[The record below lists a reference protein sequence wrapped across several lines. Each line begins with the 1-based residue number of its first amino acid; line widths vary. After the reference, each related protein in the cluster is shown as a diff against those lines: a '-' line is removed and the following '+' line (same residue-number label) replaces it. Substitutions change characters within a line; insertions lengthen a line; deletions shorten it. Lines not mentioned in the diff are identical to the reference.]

1 MGVDQLLERSAQ
13 RTPDKTAVVCAG
25 TRCSYQQLDEQAN
38 RLAHTLID
46 AGLQPGDRVAICL
59 ESSLNAVVAIFAVL
73 KAGGVFVVINPQT
86 ATQQL
91 THVLADSGAIALIAR
106 GEQIDSL
113 RTMWPRLT
121 RLTTVFVA
129 GPHQAPFVPGG
140 TRSASLQD
148 ALVAPGPPAVPPEK
162 RHGDTDLAA
171 LVYTSGSTGGPKGV
185 MLSHGNMMAAAAAIC
200 AYLENTPDDVILNVL
215 PLAFTYGLGQI
226 TTAFRAGATVVLE
239 RSFAYPRAVIDT
251 MLREHVTGF
260 PLVPT
265 IATLLLQQDL
275 HEHRF
280 RDLRYMTSAAA
291 ALSTSKIQRLRAA
304 FPGVKLYSM
313 YGLTEC
319 QRVSY
324 LPPDQ
329 IDGHPTS
336 VGIAIPGSEAFVVN
350 EHGQRAAPGTVGELV
365 VSGPHVMR
373 GYWNQP
379 EATAR
384 VLRPGSAPGE
394 TWLYSGD
401 LFKVDETGFLYFVSR
416 KDDIIKT
423 RGEKVA
429 PRQVEEVISRLP
441 GVAEVAVYGIPDE
454 VLGEAVAAV
463 VTLTQG
469 TSLTGARIQR
479 YCLEHLDAFMVPKIV
494 DVRDALPTTMTGK
507 VSRRAL
513 KAGTAARPEEACA

>member
-1 MGVDQLLERSAQ
+1 M
-13 RTPDKTAVVCAG
+13 
-25 TRCSYQQLDEQAN
+25 RCSYQQLDEQAN
-38 RLAHTLID
+38 RLARTLID
-46 AGLQPGDRVAICL
+46 AGLQPGDRVGICL
-59 ESSLNAVVAIFAVL
+59 ENSVEAIVSIFGVL
-73 KAGGVFVVINPQT
+73 KAGGVFTVINPQT
-86 ATQQL
+86 TARQL
-91 THVLADSGAIALIAR
+91 THILADSGAAALIAR
-106 GEQIDSL
+106 GGQIDSL
-113 RTMWPRLT
+113 AARWPLLT
-121 RLTTVFVA
+121 QLKTVFVVGQEGTPTTSR
-129 GPHQAPFVPGG
+129 GP
-140 TRSASLQD
+140 RSASFQD
-148 ALVAPGPPAVPPEK
+148 AVAPGSPATPPK
-162 RHGDTDLAA
+162 QRHRDTDLAA

-185 MLSHGNMMAAAAAIC
+185 MLSHGNMTSAAAAIC
-200 AYLENTPDDVILNVL
+200 AYLENTPEDVILNVL

-226 TTAFRAGATVVLE
+226 TTAVRAGATVVLE
-239 RSFAYPRAVIDT
+239 RSLAYPRAVIDT
-251 MLREHVTGF
+251 MLREHVTGL

-265 IATLLLQQDL
+265 SATLLLQQNL
-275 HEHRF
+275 QAHGFPH
-280 RDLRYMTSAAA
+280 LRYITNAAA

-329 IDGHPTS
+329 IDARPTS
-336 VGIAIPGSEAFVVN
+336 VGIAIPGSEAFVVD

-365 VSGPHVMR
+365 VRGPHVMK

-379 EATAR
+379 EATAK
-384 VLRPGSAPGE
+384 VLRAGSDPGE
-394 TWLYSGD
+394 TMLYTGD
-401 LFKVDETGFLYFVSR
+401 LFTADAAGFLYFVDR

-441 GVAEVAVYGIPDE
+441 EVAEVAVYGVPDD

-469 TSLTGARIQR
+469 ASLTRERIQR
-479 YCLEHLDAFMVPKIV
+479 YCLEHLEAFMVPKIV
-494 DVRDALPTTMTGK
+494 DLRDAMPTTMTGK

-513 KAGTAARPEEACA
+513 RTIDRPEEACA